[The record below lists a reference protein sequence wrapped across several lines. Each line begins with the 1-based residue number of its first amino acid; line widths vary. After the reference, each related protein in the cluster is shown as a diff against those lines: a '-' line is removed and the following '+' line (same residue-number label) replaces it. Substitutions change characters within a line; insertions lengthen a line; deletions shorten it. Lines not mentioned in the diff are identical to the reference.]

1 MTTAVVGYA
10 EMKRITITLPDYI
23 YDFLRR
29 KVKPG
34 WISDFVVKA
43 IQTRIAGA
51 VITKNEGPWEVFLS
65 WREKLPKY
73 STQEILQTIHEGR
86 K

>member
-1 MTTAVVGYA
+1 MTTAVDYTT
-10 EMKRITITLPDYI
+10 MKRMTVTLPDYL
-23 YDFLRR
+23 YDLLKK
-29 KVKPG
+29 KVKSG
-34 WISDFVVKA
+34 WVSDFVVKA
-43 IQTRIAGA
+43 IQTRIAEV
-51 VITKNEGPWEVFLS
+51 VITKNEDPWEVFFS